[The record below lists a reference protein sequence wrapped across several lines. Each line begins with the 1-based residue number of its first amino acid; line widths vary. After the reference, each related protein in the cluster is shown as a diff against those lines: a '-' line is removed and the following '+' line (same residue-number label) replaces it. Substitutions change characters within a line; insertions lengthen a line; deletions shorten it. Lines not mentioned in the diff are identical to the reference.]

1 MHPIFARQGRLDLY
15 LGAWIPVGALLA
27 AALALPGQRT
37 WAEAAALA
45 LPLAVT
51 AAFFSLAMWPLCKA
65 MPLGRSRATSL
76 VAAHVVAALAT
87 CSAWLL
93 LGLGWASLLETFPR
107 FAGAVDRYR
116 ADIPALLAV
125 GSLLFLLA
133 AMVNYLLLAFQSARE
148 AERSALE
155 LQVLAREA
163 ELRALRAQLNPHFL
177 FNSLNAIGSLAGSD
191 VARARQMTVL
201 LSEFLRR
208 TLTQGSRLQITMAEE
223 LDLVDRYL
231 AVEQVRFGERLR
243 VERDVRPETLD
254 CRVPPLVLQPL
265 VENAVTHGISRTLG
279 GGTLTI
285 AAACRGDR
293 LEIVIENP
301 FDPDGGRRPGQGVG
315 LENVRARLAMLHPG
329 NSRVES
335 MEAYDRFR
343 VTVNL
348 PATREEGAVAAAM
361 PDSVSRPVAGAGVAT
376 AGEGLP

>member
-1 MHPIFARQGRLDLY
+1 VHPVFARQGRLDLY
-15 LGAWIPVGALLA
+15 LGAWLPVAALLA
-27 AALALPGQRT
+27 AALALPGRRT
-37 WAEAAALA
+37 WSEAAALA
-45 LPLAVT
+45 LPMAVT

-76 VAAHVVAALAT
+76 LAAHAVAALAT

-93 LGLGWASLLETFPR
+93 LGFGWAHLLETFPR
-107 FAGAVDRYR
+107 FAGAVARYR
-116 ADIPALLAV
+116 ADVPALLVV

-133 AMVNYLLLAFQSARE
+133 ALINYLLLAFQSARE

-155 LQVLAREA
+155 HQILAREA

-191 VARARQMTVL
+191 AGRARQMTVL

-208 TLTQGSRLQITMAEE
+208 TMTQGSRSQITLGEE
-223 LDLVDRYL
+223 MELVDRYL

-243 VERDVRPETLD
+243 VERVIEPATRD
-254 CRVPPLVLQPL
+254 CAVPPLVLQPL
-265 VENAVTHGISRTLG
+265 VENAVTHGISRTLD
-279 GGTLTI
+279 GGTLNI
-285 AAACRGDR
+285 AAVTRGDR

-301 FDPDGGRRPGQGVG
+301 FDPDGGRRPGQGMG
-315 LENVRARLAMLHPG
+315 LENVRARLAVLHPG

-335 MEAYDRFR
+335 TEAYDRFR

-348 PATREEGAVAAAM
+348 PAVRSGAAA
-361 PDSVSRPVAGAGVAT
+361 ATAT
-376 AGEGLP
+376 AGAPASEVAPATSSTASEGRS